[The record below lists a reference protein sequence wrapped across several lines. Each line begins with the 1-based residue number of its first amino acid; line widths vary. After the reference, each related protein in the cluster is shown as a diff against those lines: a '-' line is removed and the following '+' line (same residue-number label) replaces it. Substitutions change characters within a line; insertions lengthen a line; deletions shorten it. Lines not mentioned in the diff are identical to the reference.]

1 MAEKN
6 KLAGNKLQLSLLL
19 KWQIMVRTI
28 FSYTAIGLRV
38 SLYICIVERPFIY
51 LFAILYRS
59 YTITKKVQLEK
70 VCLSVYYLR
79 SIKMLTIA
87 IVRGNYTTYFDC
99 NSMSSQDYKC
109 QLSATNQF
117 MIILKYKLNSWQN
130 FLLISLTVNL
140 ILFLSFKIR
149 ISTCPC
155 YTPAIFCRFQTMTFQ
170 VFFFRN
176 LVIGVLNLV
185 WITYFSETYCSWT
198 QILLQ

>member
-1 MAEKN
+1 MVHSVIRVAVVARYTIGLFNHVFTEKLAYWHFAIQDGGKN
-6 KLAGNKLQLSLLL
+6 ELAGNKLQLSLLL

-117 MIILKYKLNSWQN
+117 MIILKYKL
-130 FLLISLTVNL
+130 IKTPDK
-140 ILFLSFKIR
+140 LS
-149 ISTCPC
+149 
-155 YTPAIFCRFQTMTFQ
+155 Y
-170 VFFFRN
+170 
-176 LVIGVLNLV
+176 
-185 WITYFSETYCSWT
+185 W
-198 QILLQ
+198 